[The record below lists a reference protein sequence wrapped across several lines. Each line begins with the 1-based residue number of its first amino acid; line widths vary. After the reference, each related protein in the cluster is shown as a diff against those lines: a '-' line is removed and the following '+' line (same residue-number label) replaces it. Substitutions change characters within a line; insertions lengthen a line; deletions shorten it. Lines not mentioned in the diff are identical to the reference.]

1 MRGVVFTPV
10 VGEKF
15 RSVVGVHA
23 ELVVAGSRDEA
34 IAAARGADFLVTDG
48 SSYDAA
54 LANALIADKGQL
66 RWVQL
71 VSMGYDGLTQHGVP
85 AGVVVTNVG
94 GLYAPAVA
102 EHAIALLLALSR
114 RLIDSAAGTAT
125 HTPDR
130 RQARH
135 MRTLQG
141 AAIALIGCGRIGQEI
156 AVRLQ
161 PFGVR
166 LIGLARSARS
176 DPVVG
181 DIRPMSD
188 LAAVLRQADGVIL
201 AVPLTAETRHLL
213 AAAEFTLCK
222 PGLWLVNV
230 ARGEVVDTGA
240 LAAALKDGRVGG
252 AALDVTD
259 PEPLPPDAPLWSCPN
274 LLVTPHVGGV
284 GIARAADRVA
294 ELVVENLAR
303 FRAGEVLNH
312 VVVP

>member
-15 RSVVGVHA
+15 RNVVGVHA

-125 HTPDR
+125 HTSDR

-259 PEPLPPDAPLWSCPN
+259 PEPLPPDAPLWACPN

-303 FRAGEVLNH
+303 FRAGEALNH
-312 VVVP
+312 VVMP